1 MLPLNTFWDFTD
13 WVTGLLSASGL
24 TTQLL
29 GILELKHR
37 CSFNHSFVYIRYEGE
52 ENVVNTFYCLA
63 KHFYPPTI
71 NFTWTKNGVEV
82 TEGVFN
88 LHYQHNDDGTFHRI
102 STLTFTPQEGDV
114 YSCKVEHQAS
124 QQPLTRTWGKAE
136 M

>member
-13 WVTGLLSASGL
+13 WVTD
-24 TTQLL
+24 
-29 GILELKHR
+29 
-37 CSFNHSFVYIRYEGE
+37 SFVYIRYEGE

-82 TEGVFN
+82 TEGCLTCITNTMMMGRSQNFN
-88 LHYQHNDDGTFHRI
+88 ADFYSSRGN
-102 STLTFTPQEGDV
+102 V

-124 QQPLTRTWGKAE
+124 QQPLTRTWVRQKE
-136 M
+136 W